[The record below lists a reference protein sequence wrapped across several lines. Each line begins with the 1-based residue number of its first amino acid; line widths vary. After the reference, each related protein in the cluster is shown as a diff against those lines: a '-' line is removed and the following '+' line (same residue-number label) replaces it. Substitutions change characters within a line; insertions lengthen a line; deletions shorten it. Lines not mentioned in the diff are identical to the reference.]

1 MENTAVAESSSNIE
15 IKPKMKFAGKVI
27 KTTLAGAVVEI
38 GEGQKAVLHISQIST
53 FTDQPIK
60 SVKDVLQVGQIID
73 VWVRRIKD
81 NRIELTMIKPLDLE
95 WREIKPDMVVKGKVV
110 RIENFGV
117 FLDIGAERP
126 GLIHISELAHGYVRT
141 PSDVVKEGDEL
152 EAKVIDVNKKKK
164 QIKLSVKALLPEPVQ
179 EEAPEPVREPRKES
193 GKERERPRR
202 GKKNASRQDRQNEFG
217 ELNVEI
223 HQAGEESS
231 PESEPTAMEIALRE
245 AMERAKDRKKAEK
258 AKKEKAKNL
267 SNEQEEILA
276 RTLEHKSN
284 TQ

>member
-1 MENTAVAESSSNIE
+1 MENTAAAESNTNIE

-38 GEGQKAVLHISQIST
+38 AEGQKAVLHISQIST

-81 NRIELTMIKPLDLE
+81 NRIELTMIKPLELE

-141 PSDVVKEGDEL
+141 PADVVKEGDEL

-179 EEAPEPVREPRKES
+179 EEVTEPVREPKKET
-193 GKERERPRR
+193 GKERPRR
-202 GKKNASRQDRQNEFG
+202 SKKNPSRQERHSDYGDLSAEF
-217 ELNVEI
+217 
-223 HQAGEESS
+223 HQAGEASTA
-231 PESEPTAMEIALRE
+231 ESEPTAMEIALRE
-245 AMERAKDRKKAEK
+245 AMERAKDRKKVEK
-258 AKKEKAKNL
+258 AKKEKAKSL

-276 RTLEHKSN
+276 RTLEHKST

>member
-1 MENTAVAESSSNIE
+1 MENTAVAESNSNIE

-38 GEGQKAVLHISQIST
+38 AEGQKAVLHISQIST

-179 EEAPEPVREPRKES
+179 EEAVEPIREPKKES
-193 GKERERPRR
+193 GKERPRR
-202 GKKNASRQDRQNEFG
+202 GKKNAPRQDYLNEG
-217 ELNVEI
+217 KPLNAELS
-223 HQAGEESS
+223 QSGEESS
-231 PESEPTAMEIALRE
+231 SENEPTAMEIALRE

-267 SNEQEEILA
+267 SAEQEEILA
-276 RTLEHKSN
+276 RTLEHKST